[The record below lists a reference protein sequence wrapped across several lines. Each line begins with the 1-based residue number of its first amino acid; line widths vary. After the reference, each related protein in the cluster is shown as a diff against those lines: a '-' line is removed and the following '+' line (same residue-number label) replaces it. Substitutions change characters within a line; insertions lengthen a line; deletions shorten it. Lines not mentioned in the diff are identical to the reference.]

1 MRDHPIK
8 KARKKLR
15 KYKSM
20 SRKLRNR
27 VNKKVT
33 NPKVV
38 KSKASTLVKSLVKV
52 FRPSEIGQGDGVMPG
67 GRETENQAPPILLAG
82 LISTASKKR
91 RVRGPWLTP
100 DWK

>member
-1 MRDHPIK
+1 MQDHPIK

-38 KSKASTLVKSLVKV
+38 KSKASTLV
-52 FRPSEIGQGDGVMPG
+52 M
-67 GRETENQAPPILLAG
+67 
-82 LISTASKKR
+82 
-91 RVRGPWLTP
+91 
-100 DWK
+100 